1 MRRLLVIACSEK
13 KLAARGLLPAIERY
27 DGPAFRVLRKY
38 LREDPEDVP
47 SVLILSAKYGLI
59 AANRPIP
66 AYDRRLT
73 PTAARELR
81 PQLAEALRAALRGKE
96 WRSVGICAGRAYR
109 AALEDVS
116 ELVPE
121 GVRVDQI
128 VGGQGQRLTAL
139 REWLRGE

>member
-1 MRRLLVIACSEK
+1 
-13 KLAARGLLPAIERY
+13 
-27 DGPAFRVLRKY
+27 
-38 LREDPEDVP
+38 
-47 SVLILSAKYGLI
+47 
-59 AANRPIP
+59 
-66 AYDRRLT
+66 
-73 PTAARELR
+73 
-81 PQLAEALRAALRGKE
+81 
-96 WRSVGICAGRAYR
+96 VGICAGRAYR